1 MLQQR
6 QLLSQR
12 LWSWSLDT
20 FHKGHEVTELV
31 FQILLINHM
40 QNRFYFSKKRRGFM
54 TFWIHLQDSLLT
66 LAACF
71 SEPFAY
77 LVAAKCVDP
86 SLIIT

>member
-1 MLQQR
+1 
-6 QLLSQR
+6 
-12 LWSWSLDT
+12 
-20 FHKGHEVTELV
+20 
-31 FQILLINHM
+31 
-40 QNRFYFSKKRRGFM
+40 M

-77 LVAAKCVDP
+77 LVAVKCVDP